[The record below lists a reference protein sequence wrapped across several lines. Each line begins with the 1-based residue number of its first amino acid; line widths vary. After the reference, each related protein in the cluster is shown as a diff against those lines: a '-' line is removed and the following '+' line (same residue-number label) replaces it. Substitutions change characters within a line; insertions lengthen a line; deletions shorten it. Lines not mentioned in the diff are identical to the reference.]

1 MGGTELTV
9 LVVDDDFRV
18 ANMHAGIV
26 NALPGFTVTTTATTL
41 AAAHKAD
48 PVDLAL
54 VDVYLPDGSG
64 IDFVRELRCDSM
76 VLSAATDAPTIRA
89 AIAAGALSYLVKP
102 FAPTDLVA
110 RLSGYARYRKILAGT
125 NLGGN
130 EVDAAMD
137 ALRPR
142 IAPPQSPTAV
152 ASPTKQLVLQALRAS
167 GSRCRRLSYP
177 RRSACR
183 GPPRNGICRRWP
195 IPAMSKSSSATARP
209 DDPNRNS
216 WPSTSRPTALRA
228 DVTRTC
234 RGRPLTTA
242 LRCGRGDHS
251 PVRGCHG
258 IMPQRLAHGRFTRT
272 HQGLKTIRPT
282 DFSVCCTT
290 RGPGRWSKCA
300 KGEDRPLRGL

>member
-18 ANMHAGIV
+18 ANMHSGIV

-41 AAAHKAD
+41 AAARKAD

-64 IDFVRELRCDSM
+64 IDFVRELQCDSM

-89 AIAAGALSYLVKP
+89 AVAAGALSYVVKP
-102 FAPTDLVA
+102 FAPADLAA

-130 EVDAAMD
+130 EVDAALD

-142 IAPPQSPTAV
+142 IAPAQSPTAV

-167 GSRCRRLSYP
+167 GQPMSSAELSAEVGVSRATAQRYLSTLANSGEVKIQLRYGTTGRPEQEFVAVEKPPNRPPRGASAMPRCRQTRRCRALRTRSGCRAP
-177 RRSACR
+177 RGSAHR
-183 GPPRNGICRRWP
+183 ARPPRPRHCAGSRAKH
-195 IPAMSKSSSATARP
+195 PAATKLKS
-209 DDPNRNS
+209 
-216 WPSTSRPTALRA
+216 L
-228 DVTRTC
+228 
-234 RGRPLTTA
+234 
-242 LRCGRGDHS
+242 
-251 PVRGCHG
+251 
-258 IMPQRLAHGRFTRT
+258 
-272 HQGLKTIRPT
+272 
-282 DFSVCCTT
+282 
-290 RGPGRWSKCA
+290 
-300 KGEDRPLRGL
+300 

>member
-64 IDFVRELRCDSM
+64 IDFVRELRCDTM

-110 RLSGYARYRKILAGT
+110 RLSGYARYRKILSGT

-130 EVDAAMD
+130 EVAAALD
-137 ALRPR
+137 ALCPR
-142 IAPPQSPTAV
+142 VAPAPSPTAV

-167 GSRCRRLSYP
+167 GQPMSSAELSAEI
-177 RRSACR
+177 ACHE
-183 GPPRNGICRRWP
+183 PPHSGICRRSP
-195 IPAMSKSSSATARP
+195 IPARSRSSSATARP
-209 DDPNRNS
+209 GGPNRNS
-216 WPSTSRPTALRA
+216 WPSTSRRAALRA
-228 DVTRTC
+228 
-234 RGRPLTTA
+234 
-242 LRCGRGDHS
+242 
-251 PVRGCHG
+251 
-258 IMPQRLAHGRFTRT
+258 
-272 HQGLKTIRPT
+272 
-282 DFSVCCTT
+282 
-290 RGPGRWSKCA
+290 
-300 KGEDRPLRGL
+300 